1 MARRATR
8 ATTAKRKKA
17 APKKSNRKKTA
28 PKKKSGGIGRL
39 MLGGAFVAGTLSAI
53 IAVGSMLE
61 LDRAS
66 DEFGR
71 AADQKAPNYALA
83 DPEPTPM
90 LRKDYKLSDN
100 ASISERGRTG
110 YLVGESDGSSAST
123 GQNTQGQQ
131 GLTDYVP
138 APASRKPTQGGDIL
152 PGDSGN
158 DVPSA
163 SIAAM
168 DQPWRKY
175 AALTQDTGDKPVI
188 AIVIDDAGL
197 DQPRTARTVEL
208 PGPITISYLPY
219 ARDLQPQVNAA
230 RKAGHEVMLHMP
242 MEPSSAAVDP
252 GPHALLASYDR
263 QTILNEMDWMLDRFD
278 GYVGVNNHMGSKFTA
293 DPERMRVVME
303 VMKSRGLMFLDSR
316 TSADSVGYS
325 TANNFGVPAITR
337 DIFIDDA
344 DDAAKIADMLARTEN
359 VARKQGFAIA
369 IGHPRDLTIG
379 ALKTWIPE
387 IQAKGFVLVPIT
399 DVLRRSMQSVTG

>member
-8 ATTAKRKKA
+8 APTAKRKKA
-17 APKKSNRKKTA
+17 APKKSTRKKTA

-71 AADQKAPNYALA
+71 AADQGAPNYALA
-83 DPEPTPM
+83 EPEPTPK
-90 LRKDYKLSDN
+90 LRKDYKLSEN
-100 ASISERGRTG
+100 ANVSERGRTG
-110 YLVGESDGSSAST
+110 YLVGENNETTRST
-123 GQNTQGQQ
+123 GQGGQ
-131 GLTDYVP
+131 GLTDFVP
-138 APASRKPTQGGDIL
+138 APAARKPDQGGDIL

-158 DVPSA
+158 DVPVA
-163 SIAAM
+163 TVGPTN
-168 DQPWRKY
+168 QPWQKY

-197 DQPRTARTVEL
+197 DQPRTAKTVDL

-219 ARDLQPQVNAA
+219 ARDLQAQVNAA

-242 MEPSSAAVDP
+242 MEPSSASVDP

-263 QTILNEMDWMLDRFD
+263 QTILNEMSWMLDRFD

-325 TANNFGVPAITR
+325 TASSFGVPAITR

-379 ALKTWIPE
+379 ALHKWIPE

-399 DVLRRSMQSVTG
+399 DVLRRSMRSVTG

>member
-17 APKKSNRKKTA
+17 APKKSTRKKTA

-66 DEFGR
+66 DRIGR
-71 AADQKAPNYALA
+71 AADQNAPDYALA
-83 DPEPTPM
+83 EPEPTPT
-90 LRKDYKLSDN
+90 LRKNYKLSDK
-100 ASISERGRTG
+100 ASVSERGRTG
-110 YLVGESDGSSAST
+110 YLVGGTDGSSSGT
-123 GQNTQGQQ
+123 SQGGQ
-131 GLTDYVP
+131 GLADFIP
-138 APASRKPTQGGDIL
+138 APTSRKPAQAVDIL
-152 PGDSGN
+152 PGGSGN
-158 DVPSA
+158 DVPVGSV
-163 SIAAM
+163 AAA

-230 RKAGHEVMLHMP
+230 RNAGHEVMLHMP
-242 MEPSSAAVDP
+242 MEPSSASIDP

-263 QTILNEMDWMLDRFD
+263 QTILNEMTWMLDRFD

-316 TSADSVGYS
+316 TSAASVGYS
-325 TANNFGVPAITR
+325 TASSFGVPAITR

-369 IGHPRDLTIG
+369 IGHPRDLTLG
-379 ALKTWIPE
+379 ALKQWIPE
-387 IQAKGFVLVPIT
+387 IQAKGFELVPIT
-399 DVLRRSMQSVTG
+399 DVLRRSMRSVTG

>member
-28 PKKKSGGIGRL
+28 PKRKSGGIGRL

-83 DPEPTPM
+83 EPEPTPM

-100 ASISERGRTG
+100 ASVSERGRTG
-110 YLVGESDGSSAST
+110 YLVGGNDGSSNAAD
-123 GQNTQGQQ
+123 QGGQ
-131 GLTDYVP
+131 GLTDFIP
-138 APASRKPTQGGDIL
+138 APTSRKPAQGADIL

-158 DVPSA
+158 DIPSTTVA
-163 SIAAM
+163 TS

-175 AALTQDTGDKPVI
+175 AALTQDTGDKPII

-197 DQPRTARTVEL
+197 DQPRTARTVKL

-242 MEPSSAAVDP
+242 MEPSSKTIDP
-252 GPHALLASYDR
+252 GPHALFVSDNRDKVLS
-263 QTILNEMDWMLDRFD
+263 EMNWMLDQFD
-278 GYVGVNNHMGSKFTA
+278 GYVGVNNHMGSKFTS
-293 DPERMRVVME
+293 DPAHMKMVME

-316 TSADSVGYS
+316 TSAQSVAYS
-325 TANNFGVPAITR
+325 TAGSFGVPALTR
-337 DIFIDDA
+337 DVFIDDA
-344 DDAAKIADMLARTEN
+344 DDPAKIAEMLDKIER
-359 VARKQGFAIA
+359 VARKQGYAIA
-369 IGHPRDLTIG
+369 IGHPRDLTLG
-379 ALKTWIPE
+379 ALTKWIPE
-387 IQAKGFVLVPIT
+387 IQAKGFALVPIT
-399 DVLRRSMQSVTG
+399 DVLRRSMRSVTG

>member
-1 MARRATR
+1 
-8 ATTAKRKKA
+8 
-17 APKKSNRKKTA
+17 
-28 PKKKSGGIGRL
+28 
-39 MLGGAFVAGTLSAI
+39 
-53 IAVGSMLE
+53 MLE

-71 AADQKAPNYALA
+71 ASDQSAPNYALA
-83 DPEPTPM
+83 EPEPTPK
-90 LRKDYKLSDN
+90 LRKDYKLSEN
-100 ASISERGRTG
+100 ANVSERGRTG
-110 YLVGESDGSSAST
+110 YLVGENSETTRST
-123 GQNTQGQQ
+123 GQGGQ
-131 GLTDYVP
+131 GLTDFVP
-138 APASRKPTQGGDIL
+138 APAARKPDQGGDIL

-158 DVPSA
+158 DVPVA
-163 SIAAM
+163 TVGPTN
-168 DQPWRKY
+168 QPWQKY

-197 DQPRTARTVEL
+197 DQPRTAKTVDL

-219 ARDLQPQVNAA
+219 ARDLQAQVNAA

-242 MEPSSAAVDP
+242 MEPSSASVDP

-263 QTILNEMDWMLDRFD
+263 QTILNEMAWMLDRFD

-325 TANNFGVPAITR
+325 TASSFGVPAITR

-379 ALKTWIPE
+379 ALHKWIPE

>member
-1 MARRATR
+1 VARRATR

-17 APKKSNRKKTA
+17 APKKSSRKKTA
-28 PKKKSGGIGRL
+28 PKKKTGGIGRL

-71 AADQKAPNYALA
+71 AADQSAPNYALA
-83 DPEPTPM
+83 EPEPTPM
-90 LRKDYKLSDN
+90 LRKDYKLSDK
-100 ASISERGRTG
+100 ASVSERGRTG
-110 YLVGESDGSSAST
+110 YLVSDNGDPASEDVQERT
-123 GQNTQGQQ
+123 G
-131 GLTDYVP
+131 GLSDFVTS
-138 APASRKPTQGGDIL
+138 PASRKPKRDEDIL

-158 DVPSA
+158 DGPASA
-163 SIAAM
+163 VASA

-197 DQPRTARTVEL
+197 DQPRTARTVDL

-219 ARDLQPQVNAA
+219 ARDLQSQVNAA
-230 RKAGHEVMLHMP
+230 RNAGHEVMLHMP
-242 MEPSSAAVDP
+242 MEPSSATIDP
-252 GPHALLASYDR
+252 GPHALLARYDR
-263 QTILNEMDWMLDRFD
+263 QKILNEMTWMLDRFD

-325 TANNFGVPAITR
+325 TASSFGVPAITR

-379 ALKTWIPE
+379 ALRKWIPE
-387 IQAKGFVLVPIT
+387 IQAKGFVLVPVT
-399 DVLRRSMQSVTG
+399 DVLRRSMKSVTG

>member
-8 ATTAKRKKA
+8 APTAKRKKA
-17 APKKSNRKKTA
+17 APKKSTRKKTA

-71 AADQKAPNYALA
+71 ASDQSAPNYALA
-83 DPEPTPM
+83 EPEPTPK
-90 LRKDYKLSDN
+90 LRKDYKLSEN
-100 ASISERGRTG
+100 ANVSERGRTG
-110 YLVGESDGSSAST
+110 YLVGENSETTRST
-123 GQNTQGQQ
+123 GQGGQ
-131 GLTDYVP
+131 GLTDFVP
-138 APASRKPTQGGDIL
+138 APATRKPDQGGEIL

-158 DVPSA
+158 DVPVA
-163 SIAAM
+163 TVGPTN
-168 DQPWRKY
+168 QPWQKY

-197 DQPRTARTVEL
+197 DQPRTAKTVDL

-219 ARDLQPQVNAA
+219 ARDLQAQVNAA

-242 MEPSSAAVDP
+242 MEPSSASVDP

-263 QTILNEMDWMLDRFD
+263 QKILNEMSWMLDRFD

-325 TANNFGVPAITR
+325 TASSFGVPAITR

-379 ALKTWIPE
+379 ALHKWIPE

>member
-17 APKKSNRKKTA
+17 APRKTNRKKTA

-66 DEFGR
+66 DAMGR

-83 DPEPTPM
+83 EPEPTPM
-90 LRKDYKLSDN
+90 LRKDYKLSEK
-100 ASISERGRTG
+100 AAQSERGRTG
-110 YLVGESDGSSAST
+110 YLVGETSDTPGASAPDLSD
-123 GQNTQGQQ
+123 NVP
-131 GLTDYVP
+131 VP
-138 APASRKPTQGGDIL
+138 APTSRKPAQGSAIL
-152 PGDSGN
+152 SGDSGN
-158 DVPSA
+158 DVAVATVGPT
-163 SIAAM
+163 
-168 DQPWRKY
+168 DQPWQKY
-175 AALTQDTGDKPVI
+175 AALTQDTGNKPVI

-197 DQPRTARTVEL
+197 DQSRTARTVDL

-219 ARDLQPQVNAA
+219 ARDLQAQVNAA

-242 MEPSSAAVDP
+242 MEPSSSSIDP

-263 QTILNEMDWMLDRFD
+263 QTILNEMNWMLNQFE

-293 DPERMRVVME
+293 DPERMQIVME
-303 VMKSRGLMFLDSR
+303 VMKARGLMFLDSR
-316 TSADSVGYS
+316 TSAKSVAYS
-325 TANNFGVPAITR
+325 TAGRFGVPALTR

-344 DDAAKIADMLARTEN
+344 DDAAKIADMLTRIEN
-359 VARKQGFAIA
+359 VARKQGAAIA
-369 IGHPRDLTIG
+369 IGHPRDLTIQ
-379 ALKTWIPE
+379 ALREWIPE
-387 IQAKGFVLVPIT
+387 IQAKGFVLVPVT

>member
-8 ATTAKRKKA
+8 APTAKRKKA
-17 APKKSNRKKTA
+17 APKKSTRKKTA

-71 AADQKAPNYALA
+71 AADQSAPNYALA
-83 DPEPTPM
+83 EPEPTPK
-90 LRKDYKLSDN
+90 LRKDYKLSEN
-100 ASISERGRTG
+100 ANVSERGRTG
-110 YLVGESDGSSAST
+110 YLVGENNETTRST
-123 GQNTQGQQ
+123 GQGGQ
-131 GLTDYVP
+131 GLTDFVP
-138 APASRKPTQGGDIL
+138 APTARKPDQGGEIL
-152 PGDSGN
+152 SGDSGN
-158 DVPSA
+158 DVPMA
-163 SIAAM
+163 TVGPTN
-168 DQPWRKY
+168 QPWQKY

-197 DQPRTARTVEL
+197 DQPRTAKTVDL

-219 ARDLQPQVNAA
+219 ARDLQAQVNAA

-242 MEPSSAAVDP
+242 MEPSSASVDP

-263 QTILNEMDWMLDRFD
+263 QKILNEMSWMLDRFD

-325 TANNFGVPAITR
+325 TASSFGVPAITR

>member
-1 MARRATR
+1 MARR

-17 APKKSNRKKTA
+17 APRKSTRKKTA
-28 PKKKSGGIGRL
+28 PKKKTGGIGRL
-39 MLGGAFVAGTLSAI
+39 MLGGAFVAGTLSAM

-71 AADQKAPNYALA
+71 ASDQQAPNYALA
-83 DPEPTPM
+83 EPEPTPM
-90 LRKDYKLSDN
+90 LRKDYQLSEN
-100 ASISERGRTG
+100 TPASTRDRTG
-110 YLVGESDGSSAST
+110 YLVGGNRGSAEKT
-123 GQNTQGQQ
+123 GSNTQGLS
-131 GLTDYVP
+131 GFV
-138 APASRKPTQGGDIL
+138 APSKPQPEVTVTGNQIL
-152 PGDSGN
+152 PGDSGSDAPATAIVPVDH
-158 DVPSA
+158 DV
-163 SIAAM
+163 
-168 DQPWRKY
+168 PWRKY
-175 AALTQDTGDKPVI
+175 AALTPETGQKPVI

-197 DQPRTARTVEL
+197 DQPRTARTVDL
-208 PGPITISYLPY
+208 PGPITIAYLPY

-242 MEPSSAAVDP
+242 MEPSSASVDP

-263 QTILNEMDWMLDRFD
+263 QTIINEMNWMLDRFD

-293 DPERMRVVME
+293 DAERMQIVME

-316 TSADSVGYS
+316 TSAKSVGYS
-325 TANNFGVPAITR
+325 TASSFGVPAITR

-379 ALKTWIPE
+379 ALKAWIPE

>member
-8 ATTAKRKKA
+8 APTAKRKKA
-17 APKKSNRKKTA
+17 APKKSTRKKTA

-71 AADQKAPNYALA
+71 AADQSAPNYALA
-83 DPEPTPM
+83 EPEPTPK
-90 LRKDYKLSDN
+90 LRKDYKLSEN
-100 ASISERGRTG
+100 ANVSERGRTG
-110 YLVGESDGSSAST
+110 YLVGENSETTRST
-123 GQNTQGQQ
+123 GQGAQ
-131 GLTDYVP
+131 GLTDFVP
-138 APASRKPTQGGDIL
+138 APAARKPDQGGEIL

-158 DVPSA
+158 DVPVA
-163 SIAAM
+163 TVGPTN
-168 DQPWRKY
+168 QPWQKY

-197 DQPRTARTVEL
+197 DQPRTAKTVDL

-219 ARDLQPQVNAA
+219 ARDLQTQVNAA

-242 MEPSSAAVDP
+242 MEPSSASVDP

-263 QTILNEMDWMLDRFD
+263 QKILNEMSWMLDRFD

-325 TANNFGVPAITR
+325 TASSFGVPAITR

-379 ALKTWIPE
+379 ALHKWIPE

>member
-1 MARRATR
+1 VARRATR
-8 ATTAKRKKA
+8 ATTARRTKA
-17 APKKSNRKKTA
+17 APKKSDRKKTA

-71 AADQKAPNYALA
+71 ATDQAAPNYGLA
-83 DPEPTPM
+83 EPEATPM
-90 LRKDYKLSDN
+90 LRKDYTYSGS
-100 ASISERGRTG
+100 AAISERGRTG
-110 YLVGESDGSSAST
+110 YLVGGNGGSSPENVQA
-123 GQNTQGQQ
+123 GID
-131 GLTDYVP
+131 GLSDVVP
-138 APASRKPTQGGDIL
+138 TPSSRKPAQDAAIL
-152 PGDSGN
+152 PGDSGY
-158 DVPSA
+158 DGPTGSVIA
-163 SIAAM
+163 ST

-175 AALTQDTGDKPVI
+175 AALTPATGDKPVI

-197 DQPRTARTVEL
+197 DQSRTAQTVDL

-219 ARDLQPQVNAA
+219 ARDLQAQVNAA

-242 MEPSSAAVDP
+242 MEPSSASVDP

-263 QTILNEMDWMLDRFD
+263 QTILNEMDWMLERFD

-293 DPERMRVVME
+293 DPERMQVVME

-316 TSADSVGYS
+316 TSAESVGYS
-325 TANNFGVPAITR
+325 TANRLGVPAITR

-369 IGHPRDLTIG
+369 IGHPRDLTIE
-379 ALKTWIPE
+379 ALANWIPE

>member
-1 MARRATR
+1 VARRATR
-8 ATTAKRKKA
+8 APTAKRKKA
-17 APKKSNRKKTA
+17 APKKSTRKKTA
-28 PKKKSGGIGRL
+28 PTRKSGGIGRL

-83 DPEPTPM
+83 EPEPTPM

-100 ASISERGRTG
+100 ASVSERGRTG
-110 YLVGESDGSSAST
+110 YLVGETDGSTSST
-123 GQNTQGQQ
+123 GQGGQ
-131 GLTDYVP
+131 GLSDFIP
-138 APASRKPTQGGDIL
+138 APASRKPAQGTDIL
-152 PGDSGN
+152 PGDSGS
-158 DVPSA
+158 DVPGATVATS
-163 SIAAM
+163 

-263 QTILNEMDWMLDRFD
+263 KTILNEMDWMLDRFD

-293 DPERMRVVME
+293 DPERMKVVME

-316 TSADSVGYS
+316 TSAKSVGYS
-325 TANNFGVPAITR
+325 TASSFGVPAITR

-344 DDAAKIADMLARTEN
+344 DDAAKIANMLARTEN

-369 IGHPRDLTIG
+369 IGHPRDLTLG
-379 ALKTWIPE
+379 ALNKWIPE

-399 DVLRRSMQSVTG
+399 DVLRRSMRSVTG